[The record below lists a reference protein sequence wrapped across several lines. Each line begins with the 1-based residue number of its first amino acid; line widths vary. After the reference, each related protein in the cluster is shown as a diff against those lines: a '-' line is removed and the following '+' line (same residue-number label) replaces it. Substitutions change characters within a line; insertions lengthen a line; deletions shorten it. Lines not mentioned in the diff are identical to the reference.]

1 MRTTAKAFAPAWFAF
16 KIHALLK
23 WKESLAMATILSEK
37 QIRQFDDDGYLVL
50 RKAVDSNLCQA
61 MRSVAEDHL
70 HAAVPPLEY
79 EADVG
84 YQGAPR
90 SVDAP
95 GGKTIRRLRGAY
107 HRDAIFQ
114 AWAQDPSLVAKL
126 AQLFDEE
133 VCLSLA
139 HHNCVMTKHPDFG
152 TATGW
157 HRDIRYWSFTR
168 PDLISVWL
176 ALGSENA
183 SNGGLRFIPGS
194 HRMTIAPGQ
203 LDELDFL
210 RPDLPQN
217 QALFD
222 QGISL
227 ELQCGDVVFFHSGLF
242 HAAGR
247 NNAASVKMSLV
258 YAYHGKSN
266 PPIDGTKSSA
276 AGDIFLGR

>member
-1 MRTTAKAFAPAWFAF
+1 
-16 KIHALLK
+16 
-23 WKESLAMATILSEK
+23 MATRLSEK
-37 QIRQFDDDGYLVL
+37 QKEQFGTHGYLVL
-50 RKAVDSNLCQA
+50 REMAAPAMCEA
-61 MRSVAEDHL
+61 MRSIAESHL
-70 HAAVPPLEY
+70 QAAVPPLEY
-79 EADVG
+79 EADVA
-84 YQGAPR
+84 YPGAPQ
-90 SVDAP
+90 SIDAP

-107 HRDAIFQ
+107 HRDASFK
-114 AWAQDPSLVAKL
+114 AWAHHPALVAKL
-126 AQLFDEE
+126 AQLFGED

-176 ALGSENA
+176 ALGSENTA
-183 SNGGLRFIPGS
+183 NGGLSFIPGS
-194 HRMTIAPGQ
+194 HRMRIAPEQ

-227 ELQCGDVVFFHSGLF
+227 ELARGDVVFFHSGLF

-247 NNAASVKMSLV
+247 NTTPSVKMSLV
-258 YAYHGKSN
+258 CAYHGKSN
-266 PPIDGTKSSA
+266 RPVDGTKSAA
-276 AGDIFLGR
+276 AGEILLGV